1 MAKGNLFMGMARGK
15 VGSVVFSRLQGKQV
29 SRAYNSEVNNP
40 KTRPQA
46 IQRAVFATVSKTAAA
61 ISKVVESSF
70 DGFKNGADS
79 RREFV
84 RVNNALLLSCLYNG
98 AAYLLPKK
106 SLLNAP
112 NALKISSGKLGFIP
126 APVPTDI
133 GKTASALKV
142 FPGNLTGF
150 DAKFLK
156 LSHLQAMYPMIKAGS
171 QLTFVVCT
179 GDDTDAPY
187 KWGYARIVL
196 GPWLK
201 ADDTVIDLNNRVIL
215 SSAVITSKTEG
226 FKLNEEGNIGLYGS
240 GNIISIAPDNGEPT
254 GLFLIFG
261 DPSDD
266 VVALC
271 GGLIVS
277 NYDEDKGEWVHTEST
292 MGIVDDIS
300 WVGNEQVAIPS
311 YMGAVTPSSSDWYTE
326 QGVGTEGSTTTYST
340 IGQAMQAVISST
352 GLASKSI
359 SFDKTNSFG
368 PVPEGNFVWVEMY
381 PNTGCSIVTGSVKA
395 LNGENAI
402 EGLSIQ
408 RNSVGQLRIMF
419 PLPTGS
425 KQSMQLNVTFKADFG
440 QGVHTYGFRNTIS
453 VVQS

>member
-15 VGSVVFSRLQGKQV
+15 VGSVVFSRLGGKQI
-29 SRAYNSEVNNP
+29 SRSYNSEVNNP

-84 RVNNALLLSCLYNG
+84 RVNNALLMNSFNNG
-98 AAYLLPKK
+98 AAYLIPKK
-106 SLLNAP
+106 SMLVAP

-133 GKTASALKV
+133 GKAASVLKV
-142 FPGNLTGF
+142 FPNNLRLNEKTVVTLA
-150 DAKFLK
+150 D
-156 LSHLQAMYPMIKAGS
+156 LQAMYPMIKAGS

-179 GDDTDAPY
+179 GDDTGEPY
-187 KWGYARIVL
+187 RWRYARIVL

-201 ADDTVIDLNNRVIL
+201 ADDDVIIL
-215 SSAVITSKTEG
+215 GEKIIPSSAVVTSKTEG
-226 FKLNEEGNIGLYGS
+226 FKLTENGDIDVSDS
-240 GNIISIAPDNGEPT
+240 GNIITILPYKEET
-254 GLFLIFG
+254 EMYLVFG
-261 DPSDD
+261 NPSEDIM
-266 VVALC
+266 ALC
-271 GGLIVS
+271 AGLIVS
-277 NYDEDKGEWVHTEST
+277 NYDEDKGEWVHTETT
-292 MGIVDDIS
+292 MGTVDNIS
-300 WVGNEQVAIPS
+300 WVDNEKEVIPS
-311 YMGAVTPSSSDWYTE
+311 YMGVVAQSTSDWYTE
-326 QGVGTEGSTTTYST
+326 QGVGTEGSSTTYST
-340 IGQAMQAVISST
+340 IGQAIQAVISST

-368 PVPEGNFVWVEMY
+368 PVPEGNFVWIEMY

-402 EGLSIQ
+402 EGLTIQ
-408 RNSVGQLRIMF
+408 RNTAGQIRIMF
-419 PLPTGS
+419 PMPVSS
-425 KQSMQLNVTFKADFG
+425 KQSLQLNVTFKADYG
-440 QGVHTYGFRNTIS
+440 QGVHTYGFRDTIS

>member
-1 MAKGNLFMGMARGK
+1 MAKGNLFLGMARGK
-15 VGSVVFSRLQGKQV
+15 VGSVVFSRLGSKQI

-84 RVNNALLLSCLYNG
+84 RVNNALLLNAFNNG

-106 SLLNAP
+106 SMLVAP

-142 FPGNLTGF
+142 FPNPLEVRVTLA
-150 DAKFLK
+150 D
-156 LSHLQAMYPMIKAGS
+156 LQAMFPMIKAGS

-179 GDDTDAPY
+179 GDDTGDPY
-187 KWGYARIVL
+187 RWKYARIVL

-201 ADDTVIDLNNRVIL
+201 ADDTVFDLGKDIFP
-215 SSAVITSKTEG
+215 SSAIITSKTEG
-226 FKLNEEGNIGLYGS
+226 LAVDNEGNVFIDRES
-240 GNIISIAPDNGEPT
+240 SIISIADSEGENPNR
-254 GLFLIFG
+254 FLIFG
-261 DPSDD
+261 NPLEDMI
-266 VVALC
+266 ALC

-277 NYDEDKGEWVHTEST
+277 NYDEDKGEWVHTDTT
-292 MGIVDDIS
+292 MGIVDNIS
-300 WVGNEQVAIPS
+300 WVGNEEEVIPS
-311 YMGAVTPSSSDWYTE
+311 YMGVVTPSSSDWYTE
-326 QGVGTEGSTTTYST
+326 QGVGTEGSSTTYST
-340 IGQAMQAVISST
+340 IGQAMQAVINST

-368 PVPEGNFVWVEMY
+368 PVPEGNFVWIEMI

-395 LNGENAI
+395 LNGENAV

-408 RNSVGQLRIMF
+408 RNSAGQIRIMF
-419 PLPTGS
+419 PVPEGS
-425 KQSMQLNVTFKADFG
+425 KQSLQLNVTFKADYG
-440 QGVHTYGFRNTIS
+440 QGVHTYGFRDTIS

>member
-15 VGSVVFSRLQGKQV
+15 VGSVVFSRLGSKQI

-46 IQRAVFATVSKTAAA
+46 IQRAVFATVSKTAAV

-84 RVNNALLLSCLYNG
+84 RVNNALLQNAFNNG

-106 SLLNAP
+106 SMLIAP

-126 APVPTDI
+126 APVPTNI

-142 FPGNLTGF
+142 FPDNLLMRGSNWVTLA
-150 DAKFLK
+150 D
-156 LSHLQAMYPMIKAGS
+156 LQAMYPMIKAGS

-179 GDDTDAPY
+179 GDDTDDLY
-187 KWGYARIVL
+187 RWRYARIVL

-201 ADDTVIDLNNRVIL
+201 ADDPVIDLVLKVIT
-215 SSAVITSKTEG
+215 SSAIVASKTEG
-226 FKLNEEGNIGLYGS
+226 LNLSSDGDIPITDN
-240 GNIISIAPDNGEPT
+240 GNIISLVSTDEPSASS
-254 GLFLIFG
+254 FLIFG
-261 DPSDD
+261 CPAVDM
-266 VVALC
+266 VALC

-277 NYDEDKGEWVHTEST
+277 NYDEDKGTWVHTETT
-292 MGIVDDIS
+292 MGIVNDIS
-300 WVGNEQVAIPS
+300 WADNEKEVIPS
-311 YMGAVTPSSSDWYTE
+311 YMGAITPSSSDWYTE
-326 QGVGTEGSTTTYST
+326 QGVGTEGSTTAYST

-368 PVPEGNFVWVEMY
+368 PVPEGNFVWIEMY
-381 PNTGCSIVTGSVKA
+381 PNTGCSIVSGSVKA

-419 PLPTGS
+419 PMPTGS
-425 KQSMQLNVTFKADFG
+425 KQSMQLNVTFKADYG
-440 QGVHTYGFRNTIS
+440 QGVHTYGFRDTIS

>member
-84 RVNNALLLSCLYNG
+84 RVNNALLLNNFNNG

-106 SLLNAP
+106 SMLVAP

-142 FPGNLTGF
+142 FPDNLKVQGT
-150 DAKFLK
+150 DLVTLAD
-156 LSHLQAMYPMIKAGS
+156 LQAMYPMIKAGS

-179 GDDTDAPY
+179 GDDTGDPY
-187 KWGYARIVL
+187 RWRYARIVL
-196 GPWLK
+196 APWLSS
-201 ADDTVIDLNNRVIL
+201 DDTVIDLGSLCIPATAIV
-215 SSAVITSKTEG
+215 TSKTEG
-226 FKLNEEGNIGLYGS
+226 FTVESDGMIFLDENHS
-240 GNIISIAPDNGEPT
+240 IISIVGSGGDDPEQ
-254 GLFLIFG
+254 FLIFG
-261 DPSDD
+261 DPFNND
-266 VVALC
+266 VALC
-271 GGLIVS
+271 AGLIVS
-277 NYDEDKGEWVHTEST
+277 NYDEDKGTWVHTETT
-292 MGIVDDIS
+292 MGIIDNIS
-300 WVGNEQVAIPS
+300 WADDEEQVIPS
-311 YMGAVTPSSSDWYTE
+311 YMGVLAPSSSDWYTE
-326 QGVGTEGSTTTYST
+326 QGVGTEGSTTAYST

-368 PVPEGNFVWVEMY
+368 PVPEGNFVWIEMY

-395 LNGENAI
+395 LNGENAV

-408 RNSVGQLRIMF
+408 RNSAGQIRLMF
-419 PLPTGS
+419 PLPAGS
-425 KQSMQLNVTFKADFG
+425 KQSMQLNVTFKADYG
-440 QGVHTYGFRNTIS
+440 QGVHTYGFRDTIS

>member
-15 VGSVVFSRLQGKQV
+15 VGSVVFSRLGGKQI
-29 SRAYNSEVNNP
+29 SRSYNSEVSNP

-84 RVNNALLLSCLYNG
+84 RVNNALLMNGFKNG
-98 AAYLLPKK
+98 AAFLLPKK
-106 SLLNAP
+106 SMLVAP
-112 NALKISSGKLGFIP
+112 NALKISSGKLGYIP
-126 APVPTDI
+126 APEPTDI
-133 GKTASALKV
+133 GSTSSALKV
-142 FPGNLTGF
+142 FPDNLASFGSDKVT
-150 DAKFLK
+150 LRN
-156 LSHLQAMYPMIKAGS
+156 LQTMYPMIKAGS
-171 QLTFVVCT
+171 QLTFVTCV
-179 GDDTDAPY
+179 GDDTGDPY
-187 KWGYARIVL
+187 RWKCARIVL

-201 ADDTVIDLNNRVIL
+201 TDDTVIDLAETWIPG
-215 SSAVITSKTEG
+215 SAVVTSKTEG
-226 FKLNEEGNIGLYGS
+226 FAVSVDGNILIDAEDQVISFVHS
-240 GNIISIAPDNGEPT
+240 GT
-254 GLFLIFG
+254 GAAAKWIIFG
-261 DPSDD
+261 DPQNDN
-266 VVALC
+266 VALC

-277 NYDEDKGEWVHTEST
+277 NYDEDKGTWVHTETT
-292 MGIVDDIS
+292 MGIIDDIS
-300 WVGNEQVAIPS
+300 WVSNEQEVIPS
-311 YMGAVTPSSSDWYTE
+311 YMGAITPSASDWYTE

-368 PVPEGNFVWVEMY
+368 PVPEGNFVWIEMY

-408 RNSVGQLRIMF
+408 RNSAGQIRIMF
-419 PLPTGS
+419 PLPEGS
-425 KQSMQLNVTFKADFG
+425 KQSMQLNVTFKADYG
-440 QGVHTYGFRNTIS
+440 QGVHTYGFRDTIS

>member
-1 MAKGNLFMGMARGK
+1 MGKGNLFLGMARGK
-15 VGSVVFSRLQGKQV
+15 VGSVVFSRLGSKQI
-29 SRAYNSEVNNP
+29 SRAYNSEVRNP

-84 RVNNALLLSCLYNG
+84 RVNNALLLNSFNNG

-106 SLLNAP
+106 SMLIAP

-133 GKTASALKV
+133 GKTSSALKV
-142 FPGNLTGF
+142 FPGNLQKPDSGKVTLA
-150 DAKFLK
+150 D
-156 LSHLQAMYPMIKAGS
+156 LQAMYPMIKAGS

-179 GDDTDAPY
+179 GDDTGDPY
-187 KWGYARIVL
+187 RWRYARIVL
-196 GPWLK
+196 GPWLN
-201 ADDTVIDLNNRVIL
+201 ADDTVIDLNDEVIP
-215 SSAVITSKTEG
+215 SYAVVASKTEG
-226 FKLNEEGNIGLYGS
+226 FNLYDSGDINIVGS
-240 GNIISIAPDNGEPT
+240 GNIIYLETTGGESPQK
-254 GLFLIFG
+254 FLIFG
-261 DPSDD
+261 NPYEDI
-266 VVALC
+266 VALC

-277 NYDEDKGEWVHTEST
+277 NYDEDKGTWVHTETT
-292 MGIVDDIS
+292 MGIVDNIS
-300 WVGNEQVAIPS
+300 WIDNEKEVIPS
-311 YMGAVTPSSSDWYTE
+311 YMGVVAQSTSDWYTE
-326 QGVGTEGSTTTYST
+326 QGVGDGMSSTTYST
-340 IGQAMQAVISST
+340 IGQAVQAVISST

-368 PVPEGNFVWVEMY
+368 PVPEGNYVWIEMY

-395 LNGENAI
+395 LDGENAI
-402 EGLSIQ
+402 EGLTIQ
-408 RNSVGQLRIMF
+408 RNTAGQIRIMF
-419 PLPTGS
+419 PLPAGS
-425 KQSMQLNVTFKADFG
+425 KQSLQLNVTFRADYG
-440 QGVHTYGFRNTIS
+440 QGVHTYGFRDTIS